1 MIPAFL
7 YQHPIEQA
15 EFSVRTSNALRA
27 DGRFPTLGHLAA
39 ATDKQLLD
47 SPQLGR
53 RSLAEIREVIKNL
66 MDGPLSGDDLIVTW
80 ALSHKKLVE
89 ALIAEEARIVVRTN
103 HNGEFRLGDSSKV
116 HDPSKEFPIDRYQ
129 DGKVKHYG
137 QVMVY
142 CNEGLRD
149 QILAFLNGQKP

>member
-1 MIPAFL
+1 M
-7 YQHPIEQA
+7 
-15 EFSVRTSNALRA
+15 
-27 DGRFPTLGHLAA
+27 
-39 ATDKQLLD
+39 D

-80 ALSHKKLVE
+80 ALHHKHLIQALVE
-89 ALIAEEARIVVRTN
+89 GEAQIVVRTN
-103 HNGEFRLGDSSKV
+103 RSGDFRAGDSSKV
-116 HDPSKEFPIDRYQ
+116 HDPSVEFPIDRYQ
-129 DGKVKHYG
+129 GGKVKHYG

-149 QILAFLNGQKP
+149 QILSFLNGQQP